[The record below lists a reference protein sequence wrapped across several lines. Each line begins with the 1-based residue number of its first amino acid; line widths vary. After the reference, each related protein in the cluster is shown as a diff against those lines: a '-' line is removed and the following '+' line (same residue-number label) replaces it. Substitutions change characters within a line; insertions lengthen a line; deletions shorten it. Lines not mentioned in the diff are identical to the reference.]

1 MNLHM
6 NSNKMYTVDTV
17 CMYGEE
23 DCCFKRKNN
32 IIISSSS
39 RPVIPTLL
47 SAVSSHPAAPA
58 R

>member
-23 DCCFKRKNN
+23 EK
-32 IIISSSS
+32 IISSSS
-39 RPVIPTLL
+39 RSVIPTLL